1 MRNQGDRDWRRGVS
15 KEKEIG
21 ERERKRE
28 RELSDKR
35 KKRET
40 IFKNK

>member
-21 ERERKRE
+21 EGEKKRE
-28 RELSDKR
+28 RVV
-35 KKRET
+35 
-40 IFKNK
+40 

>member
-21 ERERKRE
+21 ERE
-28 RELSDKR
+28 LSDKR